1 MGDRCGVFLL
11 PFFQP
16 DEPVNPTERRG
27 TMKRCALILSVLIL
41 WQGSV
46 VQAADVIV
54 VSENIDRDLDGV
66 ADDQGLIDWLI
77 AEGHSVDIRRNL
89 WEDLDSQRIAE
100 LNAADLVIVS
110 RLTDSALYSD
120 GYEPTQWNSVTTPVL
135 LMSPYFARD
144 IRWNW
149 VRSETV
155 PSDTACTHVEA
166 LDPDHP
172 IFRDVELMP
181 LHRGGPANIVEVVD
195 PTIGTG
201 LTSFIGTMDMGNG
214 HLIAKT
220 LGAEL
225 GWIAEWDTG
234 VEFYDGAGQ
243 FAAGK
248 RMLFCAGTQRVD
260 DSRRAEFN
268 LTPEG
273 RQMLHNAIRYL
284 LGGANIIL
292 VTQGIDWNLD
302 GLRDDHVLEMQLLA
316 DGHSVDVRPDYWL
329 SLSAEKIAELNAAD
343 LIVISRICWSEYY
356 DDGDEPTQWN
366 SLTTPMLL
374 LNPYFARN
382 IRWEWVNTEATSNDT
397 TEVYLEAVR
406 PWHPIFSNVE
416 MISLDPYSWEDS
428 ITIVEMID
436 PSVGSGIT
444 SFIGGT
450 WMGNG
455 RLIARPVSLD
465 MGWIAEW
472 DAGVEFYEGAGQYA
486 GGKRMLLSAGTQ
498 EIQYTDPVTWMQM
511 TTTQGELN
519 LTPEGLK
526 VFRNAVAYLLA
537 E

>member
-1 MGDRCGVFLL
+1 
-11 PFFQP
+11 
-16 DEPVNPTERRG
+16 
-27 TMKRCALILSVLIL
+27 
-41 WQGSV
+41 
-46 VQAADVIV
+46 
-54 VSENIDRDLDGV
+54 
-66 ADDQGLIDWLI
+66 
-77 AEGHSVDIRRNL
+77 
-89 WEDLDSQRIAE
+89 
-100 LNAADLVIVS
+100 
-110 RLTDSALYSD
+110 
-120 GYEPTQWNSVTTPVL
+120 
-135 LMSPYFARD
+135 
-144 IRWNW
+144 
-149 VRSETV
+149 
-155 PSDTACTHVEA
+155 
-166 LDPDHP
+166 
-172 IFRDVELMP
+172 
-181 LHRGGPANIVEVVD
+181 
-195 PTIGTG
+195 
-201 LTSFIGTMDMGNG
+201 
-214 HLIAKT
+214 
-220 LGAEL
+220 
-225 GWIAEWDTG
+225 
-234 VEFYDGAGQ
+234 
-243 FAAGK
+243 
-248 RMLFCAGTQRVD
+248 
-260 DSRRAEFN
+260 
-268 LTPEG
+268 
-273 RQMLHNAIRYL
+273 
-284 LGGANIIL
+284 
-292 VTQGIDWNLD
+292 
-302 GLRDDHVLEMQLLA
+302 
-316 DGHSVDVRPDYWL
+316 
-329 SLSAEKIAELNAAD
+329 
-343 LIVISRICWSEYY
+343 
-356 DDGDEPTQWN
+356 
-366 SLTTPMLL
+366 MLL